1 MEKKEQNVELTTI
14 SIVQQQNDVGSM
26 ACDDFQNAD
35 VFTWSAEDL
44 SAPSASKKDSLFD
57 WQFEN
62 DGAKSIDRFG
72 GIDKLMTS
80 LGTDPHKV
88 CVRGS
93 IHVIGTH
100 FGASE

>member
-14 SIVQQQNDVGSM
+14 SIVQKQHDVGSM
-26 ACDDFQNAD
+26 ASCYFQNAE

-80 LGTDPHKV
+80 LGTDPQKV
-88 CVRGS
+88 S
-93 IHVIGTH
+93 VIRICNVSGTH